1 MSDGPSVFGVEISD
15 GAMEDLRT
23 IQEYIAAELQSPASA
38 WRTVMGILDAA
49 DRLSAM
55 PFRNRAIAKTSRG
68 HAVRSAHYG
77 KYRLLYLVEEE
88 KVIVFAVLYD
98 ALDVEG
104 RLGQIMSKNSGPL
117 G

>member
-38 WRTVMGILDAA
+38 WRTVTGILDAA

-55 PFRNRAIAKTSRG
+55 PFRNRAIAKQ
-68 HAVRSAHYG
+68 
-77 KYRLLYLVEEE
+77 
-88 KVIVFAVLYD
+88 
-98 ALDVEG
+98 VEG
-104 RLGQIMSKNSGPL
+104 TPFVLLIMENIAYFTSLKRKKSSYLQCCTTLRMLKAGSGK
-117 G
+117 